1 MVLNDIIEQAS
12 VDHMMKNKK
21 NHQQQQSNERGIVL
35 IQYND
40 ECCACL

>member
-12 VDHMMKNKK
+12 VDHMMKNKQ